1 MKKSSK
7 IFLIIVGIIVVLGLF
22 VAGGAYFTVDE
33 DEYACVV
40 RFAKIIDVKGE
51 AGLYFKMPFI
61 DSIKT
66 YPKNMQLYDVKP
78 SDGITKDKKTMQVDC
93 YVVWK
98 ISDPLRFYQT
108 LGYISEAET
117 RLDTIAYN
125 NVKTI
130 LGTLNQS
137 DIINEN
143 PPEERNEI
151 YREITEKVKVG
162 AESYG
167 IEVIDVKIKRFDLPS
182 ENEQAVY
189 TRMISERNQ
198 MAEKYRADGEYQ
210 AALIINEVDKKYN
223 IIISDAKLEAEKL
236 VAEGEKQYMKILSEA
251 YNTPAKREFYEF
263 LRGLDALKS
272 SLNGDETT
280 IILGKDSEI
289 AKILTGVA
297 KGE

>member
-1 MKKSSK
+1 MGDS
-7 IFLIIVGIIVVLGLF
+7 
-22 VAGGAYFTVDE
+22 YFTVAE

-40 RFAKIIDVKGE
+40 RFAKIIDVKGD
-51 AGLYFKMPFI
+51 AGLYLKVPFI

-143 PPEERNEI
+143 PPRKETRYI
-151 YREITEKVKVG
+151 AR
-162 AESYG
+162 SP
-167 IEVIDVKIKRFDLPS
+167 KRSRSVLKAM
-182 ENEQAVY
+182 E
-189 TRMISERNQ
+189 
-198 MAEKYRADGEYQ
+198 
-210 AALIINEVDKKYN
+210 L
-223 IIISDAKLEAEKL
+223 KLL
-236 VAEGEKQYMKILSEA
+236 
-251 YNTPAKREFYEF
+251 T
-263 LRGLDALKS
+263 LK
-272 SLNGDETT
+272 
-280 IILGKDSEI
+280 
-289 AKILTGVA
+289 
-297 KGE
+297 

>member
-1 MKKSSK
+1 M
-7 IFLIIVGIIVVLGLF
+7 
-22 VAGGAYFTVDE
+22 
-33 DEYACVV
+33 
-40 RFAKIIDVKGE
+40 
-51 AGLYFKMPFI
+51 
-61 DSIKT
+61 
-66 YPKNMQLYDVKP
+66 
-78 SDGITKDKKTMQVDC
+78 
-93 YVVWK
+93 
-98 ISDPLRFYQT
+98 
-108 LGYISEAET
+108 
-117 RLDTIAYN
+117 
-125 NVKTI
+125 
-130 LGTLNQS
+130 
-137 DIINEN
+137 
-143 PPEERNEI
+143 
-151 YREITEKVKVG
+151 KVG

>member
-1 MKKSSK
+1 MKKGSK
-7 IFLIIVGIIVVLGLF
+7 IFLIILGVIVVIGLF
-22 VAGGAYFTVDE
+22 VIGDAYFTVAE

-40 RFAKIIDVKGE
+40 RFSKIIDVKDG
-51 AGLYFKMPFI
+51 AGLYLKVPFI
-61 DSIKT
+61 DTIKT

-130 LGTLNQS
+130 LGTLNQN

-151 YREITEKVKVG
+151 YRQITEKVKVG

-167 IEVIDVKIKRFDLPS
+167 IEVVDVKIKRFDLPN

-210 AALIINEVDKKYN
+210 AALIINEVDKQYN

-236 VAEGEKQYMKILSEA
+236 VAEGEREYMKILSEA
-251 YNTPAKREFYEF
+251 YNTPAKRDFYEF
-263 LRGLDALKS
+263 LRGLDALKA
-272 SLNGDETT
+272 SLGGDETT

-289 AKILTGVA
+289 AKILLGFA
-297 KGE
+297 DGE